1 MVEIHKH
8 RDGLL
13 TGTCLWS
20 LFERMGGL
28 FARVAAG
35 GGPFVFVSMI
45 FSKSLLLFLLPV
57 FAVLLKIVVAFL
69 ERKKNTDVQYSKKE
83 SILTE
88 AEKSF
93 YTVLREVVGE
103 KYLVCPQ
110 VSLSAILS
118 VPDEHDRS
126 RYTVSRNRIQSKYV
140 DFLLCEPE
148 SLKPLLV
155 IELNDSS
162 HDQPERTRRDDFL
175 ARALEGAGLAFFLVD
190 IASRYDHEDLE
201 RGIAEKVG
209 QGHGE

>member
-1 MVEIHKH
+1 MSGVRKDTAVV
-8 RDGLL
+8 R
-13 TGTCLWS
+13 
-20 LFERMGGL
+20 
-28 FARVAAG
+28 
-35 GGPFVFVSMI
+35 PFLYPFMI
-45 FSKSLLLFLLPV
+45 FSSSWLWLLLLLVAVVFLKV
-57 FAVLLKIVVAFL
+57 INAVIDKKKKQDFAYLKKDSL
-69 ERKKNTDVQYSKKE
+69 
-83 SILTE
+83 LTE

-118 VPDEHDRS
+118 IPDERDRG
-126 RYTVSRNRIQSKYV
+126 RYAVSRNKIQSKYV

-162 HDQPERTRRDDFL
+162 HDQAKRIRRDDFL
-175 ARALEGAGLAFFLVD
+175 VRALEGAGVAFFPVV
-190 IASRYDHEDLE
+190 IASQYDREDLE

>member
-1 MVEIHKH
+1 MYPFMILSNSWLWL
-8 RDGLL
+8 GLIL
-13 TGTCLWS
+13 
-20 LFERMGGL
+20 
-28 FARVAAG
+28 VA
-35 GGPFVFVSMI
+35 F
-45 FSKSLLLFLLPV
+45 
-57 FAVLLKIVVAFL
+57 VLLKVIGSIL
-69 ERKKNTDVQYSKKE
+69 EKKKKQDF
-83 SILTE
+83 SYLKKDSLLTE

-118 VPDEHDRS
+118 IPDERDRG
-126 RYTVSRNRIQSKYV
+126 RYAVSRNKIQSKYV

-162 HDQPERTRRDDFL
+162 HDQAKRIRRDDFL
-175 ARALEGAGLAFFLVD
+175 VRALEGAGVAFFPVV
-190 IASRYDHEDLE
+190 IASRYDREDLE